1 MELEDAIP
9 SPSPHLIQK
18 EGYEGPDLLKFYT
31 QKSGSNYPQNSL
43 EV

>member
-18 EGYEGPDLLKFYT
+18 EGYEGPDLLKIL
-31 QKSGSNYPQNSL
+31 YPKFWEQLPSKFS
-43 EV
+43 